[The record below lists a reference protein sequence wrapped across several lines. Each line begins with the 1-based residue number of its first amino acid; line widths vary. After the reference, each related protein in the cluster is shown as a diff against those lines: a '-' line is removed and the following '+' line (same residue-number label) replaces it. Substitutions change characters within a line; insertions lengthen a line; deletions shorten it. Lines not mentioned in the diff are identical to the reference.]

1 MGRRAAIVF
10 GLLATIIV
18 AVLVLQPSRPRPRP
32 GLATFNQV
40 RVGMTLEEVIAT
52 VGKPPDTTFK
62 RTEWEADDAT
72 LEVRFG
78 QDGRAR
84 QVLVEPKAPA
94 RTH

>member
-10 GLLATIIV
+10 GLLAAIV
-18 AVLVLQPSRPRPRP
+18 ATVLILQPPRPRPRP

-72 LEVRFG
+72 LRVSFG
-78 QDGRAR
+78 DNGRAYH
-84 QVLVEPKAPA
+84 VLVEPKLPA
-94 RTH
+94 RNP